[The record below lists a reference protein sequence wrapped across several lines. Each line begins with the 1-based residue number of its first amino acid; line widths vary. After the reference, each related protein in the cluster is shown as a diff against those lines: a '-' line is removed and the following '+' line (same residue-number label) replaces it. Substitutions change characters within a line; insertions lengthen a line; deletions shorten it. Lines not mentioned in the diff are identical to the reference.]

1 MESYQVSLCDLPW
14 WAVLASW
21 LLPALIGY
29 FWGMLQWGRYK
40 SKAKK
45 AEKELSSASKRIVNL
60 ENEINECRKAYEKVS
75 KEKDRLS
82 ASPVQK
88 ASEPRPKPLA
98 SEGSSASTEIY
109 SPNDIIHATR
119 KIFGYA
125 IRRNDLKIVDGI
137 DPKIEKILHEVG
149 VNTWNDLESI
159 DLNYLTNLLKE
170 AGHPQVDPR
179 SWSFESSLARQEK
192 WAELKA
198 FQEKGHSEQ

>member
-21 LLPALIGY
+21 VLPALIGY

-40 SKAKK
+40 TKAKT
-45 AEKELSSASKRIVNL
+45 ADKELSSASKRIVNL

-75 KEKDRLS
+75 KEKDRLA
-82 ASPVQK
+82 ASPAQK
-88 ASEPRPKPLA
+88 IIEPKLKPMPN
-98 SEGSSASTEIY
+98 EGSIASTETH
-109 SPNDIIHATR
+109 SHNDIIHATR

-137 DPKIEKILHEVG
+137 DPKIEKILYEVG
-149 VNTWNDLESI
+149 VHTWADLESI
-159 DLNYLTNLLKE
+159 DINYLTNLLKE
-170 AGHPQVDPR
+170 AGYPTVDPR
-179 SWSFESSLARQEK
+179 SWAFESSLAKQEK

-198 FQEKGHSEQ
+198 FQEKGQTD

>member
-29 FWGMLQWGRYK
+29 FWGMLQWGRFK

-60 ENEINECRKAYEKVS
+60 ENEVNECRKAYEKVS

-82 ASPVQK
+82 LNPIPK
-88 ASEPRPKPLA
+88 ITEPKPN
-98 SEGSSASTEIY
+98 EGSTASTESY
-109 SPNDIIHATR
+109 APHDIIHAT
-119 KIFGYA
+119 KKVFGYA

-149 VNTWNDLESI
+149 VYTWGDLESI
-159 DLNYLTNLLKE
+159 DLNYLTNLLRE
-170 AGHPQVDPR
+170 AGYTQINPR
-179 SWSFESSLARQEK
+179 SWAFESSLAKQEK
-192 WAELKA
+192 WTELKS
-198 FQEKGHSEQ
+198 FQEKDKPG

>member
-29 FWGMLQWGRYK
+29 FWGMLQWGQYK
-40 SKAKK
+40 TKAKK
-45 AEKELSSASKRIVNL
+45 ADKELSSASKRIVNL
-60 ENEINECRKAYEKVS
+60 ENEINEFRKAYEKVS
-75 KEKDRLS
+75 KEKDRLA
-82 ASPVQK
+82 ASPVNK
-88 ASEPRPKPLA
+88 ISEPKSKPA
-98 SEGSSASTEIY
+98 ANEGSIASTESH

-149 VNTWNDLESI
+149 VHTWGDLERI
-159 DLNYLTNLLKE
+159 DINYLTNLLKE
-170 AGHPQVDPR
+170 AGYPQVDPR
-179 SWSFESSLARQEK
+179 SWAFEGSLARQEK
-192 WAELKA
+192 WADLKA
-198 FQEKGHSEQ
+198 FQEKGQSD